1 MITKTSIICSFCGKK
16 VLKKAAEIKRQ
27 QKRGKTLFYCDLS
40 CAGKINS
47 DHLKKYGKQNT
58 EVIKQYCNNRK
69 DEFTPF
75 RYHLRNAKRRSQG
88 TNKSTKKDF
97 NLSLED
103 VRDIWNNQSGKCAIT
118 GFPLV
123 CKAFDDGKNKN
134 PYQASL
140 DRINNDKGYS
150 KENVRFVCLI
160 VNYARNN
167 FSDEQVIEFF
177 KKTANNA

>member
-16 VLKKAAEIKRQ
+16 VEKIATEIKRQ
-27 QKRGKTLFYCDLS
+27 QKRGKTLFYCGLS
-40 CAGKINS
+40 CAGKSHS
-47 DHLKKYGKQNT
+47 DRLKKYIEQNT
-58 EVIKQYCNNRK
+58 EVIKQYCDNRK

-88 TNKSTKKDF
+88 TSRSAKKDF

-103 VRDIWNNQSGKCAIT
+103 IRDIWNNQNGKCAVT
-118 GFPLV
+118 SLPLV
-123 CKAFDDGKNKN
+123 CKTFDDGKNKN

-140 DRINNDKGYS
+140 DRINNNKGYS
-150 KENVRFVCLI
+150 KDNVRFVCLI

-177 KKTANNA
+177 NKLANNA